1 VLKSPPIANLPTV
14 SSNIIMNP
22 TNKTNLALHLHYKF
36 MIMKNAFFTTLFSL
50 FISLNIF
57 SQTCNNIE
65 IKDGDK
71 STLIIQ
77 VFTNPLS
84 SDKKFMKA
92 NEEQREVQVAAYN
105 ADVLSGKI
113 KPSFPSSMEF
123 TIKKRTI
130 KDADE
135 YAIGYK
141 VGTEDFYSYLVCRND
156 TLYSTRNKGIVRVG
170 TADNPIGYSIQG
182 TLVYPLNMKVGD
194 LIPSCEDFGF
204 LFPTTSDVTLYK
216 KVLAGYETVHS
227 TRYGPGVDSRT
238 GQYHENATWDV
249 STPREVY
256 KSVPVAARQTA
267 SVSSY
272 AIQGKNQ
279 WVTGEM
285 EVTVAGKK
293 YKAFIIESESWSKS
307 NVSTSYESAEAEL
320 NKAQVVADEKLEKKT
335 EKFMMRRN
343 YTNKLG
349 YWVQSSTSWFVPQL
363 GGAVKTISYDAFGA
377 ISSVMY
383 SSLLEK

>member
-1 VLKSPPIANLPTV
+1 MNSTFTAQSNKLQWVLLFLFSTTATRKLFVMKPFFFSAMAVLFLCPTV
-14 SSNIIMNP
+14 
-22 TNKTNLALHLHYKF
+22 
-36 MIMKNAFFTTLFSL
+36 
-50 FISLNIF
+50 F
-57 SQTCNNIE
+57 SQTCNDLE
-65 IKDGDK
+65 LKDGAK

-84 SDKKFMKA
+84 ADKKFMKA
-92 NEEQREVQVAAYN
+92 KIEQRDEQVAVYN

-113 KPSFPSSMEF
+113 KPTYPSSMEF
-123 TIKKRTI
+123 TIKKKTI

-170 TADNPIGYSIQG
+170 TAENPIGYALQG
-182 TLVYPLNMKVGD
+182 TLIYPLNMKVGD
-194 LIPSCEDFGF
+194 LLPSCEDVGF

-238 GQYHENATWDV
+238 GESCSSCTWDV

-256 KSVPVAARQTA
+256 KSVPIAAKQTA
-267 SVSSY
+267 TVSSF

-279 WVTGEM
+279 WVTGEK
-285 EVTVAGKK
+285 EVTVGGKK
-293 YKAFIIESESWSKS
+293 YKAFIIESESWSKT
-307 NVSTSYESAEAEL
+307 NVTTSYESAEAEL
-320 NKAQVVADEKLEKKT
+320 NSAQVVADEKLAKQT
-335 EKFMMRRN
+335 EKFMIRRK
-343 YTNKLG
+343 YTNKQG
-349 YWVQSSTSWFVPQL
+349 YMVQYSTGWFVPQL
-363 GGAVKTISYDAFGA
+363 GGPVKIISYDTFGA
-377 ISSVMY
+377 ISTLMF
-383 SSLLEK
+383 SSLLE